1 MLFDRRT
8 HSQRERERERRRR
21 GQPKDCARG
30 MDYFKSRSL
39 ALPVQPMDVCAL
51 GNHAAVSLIDGRV
64 ALASIGELEEKP
76 TIHLWQPH
84 PEGTSCRTAT
94 FLDGETLVSGDARG
108 QLRFSD
114 LERSASGGSASGR
127 PQGALFGGGSESES
141 ESESEGEG
149 GSAPSDEDDEGPGKG
164 LGGDGATCIARVDD
178 AGRTFAVGFDD
189 GRVEVYDRRA
199 PARTPTSIFADQ
211 TDFVSGLEVANSG
224 RELLASSGD
233 GTLALF
239 DLRKQSLAARSED
252 DADDEM
258 LCVRSMK
265 GGKKVV
271 CGHQSGVLSIF
282 SWGYWNDCSDRFP
295 GHPGSVDAMAK
306 VDEDT
311 LLTGSSDG
319 LIRIVSVLPNK
330 AIGIVG
336 EHLADNPIERL
347 CLEPENRRVALSVSH
362 DNVVKLWHVG
372 ELLEDDDDEDEGG
385 EKVSGSDDGEGEGEG
400 APPARKK
407 HKKGKRKKGGFKTQQ
422 QAQRSAFFS
431 DL

>member
-1 MLFDRRT
+1 
-8 HSQRERERERRRR
+8 
-21 GQPKDCARG
+21 
-30 MDYFKSRSL
+30 
-39 ALPVQPMDVCAL
+39 
-51 GNHAAVSLIDGRV
+51 
-64 ALASIGELEEKP
+64 
-76 TIHLWQPH
+76 
-84 PEGTSCRTAT
+84 
-94 FLDGETLVSGDARG
+94 
-108 QLRFSD
+108 
-114 LERSASGGSASGR
+114 
-127 PQGALFGGGSESES
+127 
-141 ESESEGEG
+141 
-149 GSAPSDEDDEGPGKG
+149 
-164 LGGDGATCIARVDD
+164 
-178 AGRTFAVGFDD
+178 
-189 GRVEVYDRRA
+189 
-199 PARTPTSIFADQ
+199 
-211 TDFVSGLEVANSG
+211 
-224 RELLASSGD
+224 
-233 GTLALF
+233 
-239 DLRKQSLAARSED
+239 
-252 DADDEM
+252 
-258 LCVRSMK
+258 MK

-385 EKVSGSDDGEGEGEG
+385 EKGSGSDDGEGEGEG